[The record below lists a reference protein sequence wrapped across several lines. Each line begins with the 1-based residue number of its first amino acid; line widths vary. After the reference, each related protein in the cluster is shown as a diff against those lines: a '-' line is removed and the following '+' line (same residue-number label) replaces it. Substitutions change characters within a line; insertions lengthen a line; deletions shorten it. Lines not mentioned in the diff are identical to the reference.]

1 MTGEVFGLSGLIIL
15 LVFMVL
21 PIWALVDAI
30 SQPTGA
36 FAAAGSSKG
45 MWIAL
50 IVVFSTPDRNRR
62 CRALYRLL
70 GLDTTPGESH
80 HNLILALSIRCS
92 GILFPTP
99 CA

>member
-1 MTGEVFGLSGLIIL
+1 VAVTGEVFGLSGLIIL

-30 SQPTGA
+30 SRPTGA

-50 IVVFSTPDRNRR
+50 IVVFS
-62 CRALYRLL
+62 LL
-70 GLDTTPGESH
+70 TGIVGVVLS
-80 HNLILALSIRCS
+80 IVYLALIRPRVKA
-92 GILFPTP
+92 ITT
-99 CA
+99 